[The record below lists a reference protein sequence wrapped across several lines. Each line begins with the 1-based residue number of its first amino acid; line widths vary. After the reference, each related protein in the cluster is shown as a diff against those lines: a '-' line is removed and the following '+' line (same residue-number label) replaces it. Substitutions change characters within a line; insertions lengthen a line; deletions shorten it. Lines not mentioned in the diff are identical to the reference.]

1 MSSVLIYHED
11 MEPARTFDGLM
22 VMVDSGWIRA
32 NSELM
37 NYAKTS
43 DGVWVPECDLQKY
56 ESLNQLEQP
65 PSGGL

>member
-1 MSSVLIYHED
+1 MNSVLIHRED
-11 MEPARTFDGLM
+11 MELARTFDGLM

-43 DGVWVPECDLQKY
+43 DGVWVPKCELQKY
-56 ESLNQLEQP
+56 EGLNQLKQP